1 MSAGGSADGAA
12 AGAVS
17 STHLLILGL
26 VGGLLCIYLSGF
38 LGETVGSVIAGI
50 GAVLA
55 IIWGADAIRRV
66 ASYGLGTGV
75 PSIGYMSL
83 SVGVISACAGISLA
97 ALLKMNLLGPIAGL
111 VIAVIIGAVI
121 AIVATKI
128 VGMKIPIMLQ
138 CTIEIACASMLS
150 ILGFAVAIAGS
161 YEMTAIYENVVATG
175 FIAVLFIMC
184 TMAIAV
190 LFIMCTMAIQHPFNA
205 CLGPNEDQ
213 VRTLKCACSTAF
225 LSLTIVGLL
234 SATTG
239 GLGWFIVL
247 IIGLIGWIVSFR
259 AFVLASCNDAASTKW
274 SGLWPKVEQ

>member
-17 STHLLILGL
+17 STMLLAVGI

-38 LGETVGSVIAGI
+38 LGDVIGPVIAGI

-55 IIWGADAIRRV
+55 IVWGADAIRRV

-83 SVGVISACAGISLA
+83 SVGVISALAGLA
-97 ALLKMNLLGPIAGL
+97 LADTLKMVIAGPIVGFI
-111 VIAVIIGAVI
+111 IAVIIGAVI

-138 CTIEIACASMLS
+138 CTVEIAGAATLS

-161 YEMTAIYENVVATG
+161 YEMAAIFENVVAPG
-175 FIAVLFIMC
+175 F
-184 TMAIAV
+184 IAV

-213 VRTLKCACSTAF
+213 LRTLKCACSTAF
-225 LSLTIVGLL
+225 LAMTIVGLL
-234 SATTG
+234 SAVNG
-239 GLGWFIVL
+239 GLGWFVVL
-247 IIGLIGWIVSFR
+247 VVGLIGWIVSFR
-259 AFVLASCNDAASTKW
+259 AFVLASINDAASTKW
-274 SGLWPKVEQ
+274 AGLWPKVEQ

>member
-17 STHLLILGL
+17 STMLLALGI
-26 VGGLLCIYLSGF
+26 VGGLICIYLGGI
-38 LGETVGSVIAGI
+38 LGGIIGPVIAAI

-83 SVGVISACAGISLA
+83 SVGVISALTGLSLA
-97 ALLKMNLLGPIAGL
+97 TILKMTLAGPIVGFI
-111 VIAVIIGAVI
+111 VAVIIGAII

-138 CTIEIACASMLS
+138 CTIEIAGAACLS
-150 ILGFAVAIAGS
+150 ILAFSVAIAGS
-161 YEMTAIYENVVATG
+161 FEMMAIYESVVASG
-175 FIAVLFIMC
+175 FIAVLFI
-184 TMAIAV
+184 
-190 LFIMCTMAIQHPFNA
+190 LCTMAIQHPFNA

-213 VRTLKCACSTAF
+213 VRTLKCAASTAF
-225 LSLTIVGLL
+225 LSMTIVGLL
-234 SATTG
+234 SSITG
-239 GLGWFIVL
+239 GLGWFIVTVV
-247 IIGLIGWIVSFR
+247 GLIGWVISFR
-259 AFVLASCNDAASTKW
+259 AFVQASCNDAASTRW
-274 SGLWPKVEQ
+274 AGLWPKVDE

>member
-55 IIWGADAIRRV
+55 IVWGADAIRRV

-83 SVGVISACAGISLA
+83 SVGVISALAGLA
-97 ALLKMNLLGPIAGL
+97 LADTLKMAIAGPM
-111 VIAVIIGAVI
+111 VGFIIAVIIGAII

-138 CTIEIACASMLS
+138 CTIEIAGAATLS

-161 YEMTAIYENVVATG
+161 YEMAAIFESVVATG
-175 FIAVLFIMC
+175 F
-184 TMAIAV
+184 IAV

-213 VRTLKCACSTAF
+213 VRTLKCAFSTAF

-239 GLGWFIVL
+239 GLGWFVVL
-247 IIGLIGWIVSFR
+247 VIGLIGWIVSFR
-259 AFVLASCNDAASTKW
+259 AFVLASINDAASTKW
-274 SGLWPKVEQ
+274 AGLWPKVEQ

>member
-17 STHLLILGL
+17 STTLLIVGI

-38 LGETVGSVIAGI
+38 LGDILGPVLAGI

-55 IIWGADAIRRV
+55 IVWGADAIRRV

-83 SVGVISACAGISLA
+83 SVGVISALTGISLA
-97 ALLKMNLLGPIAGL
+97 ATLKMAILGPIAAL
-111 VIAVIIGAVI
+111 VVAVIIGAII

-138 CTIEIACASMLS
+138 CTVEIAGAAALS

-161 YEMTAIYENVVATG
+161 YDMTAILENVVATG
-175 FIAVLFIMC
+175 F
-184 TMAIAV
+184 IAV

-225 LSLTIVGLL
+225 LAMTIVGLL

-239 GLGWFIVL
+239 GLGWFVVL
-247 IIGLIGWIVSFR
+247 VVGLIGWIISFR
-259 AFVLASCNDAASTKW
+259 AFVLASINDAASTKW
-274 SGLWPKVEQ
+274 AGLWPKVEN

>member
-17 STHLLILGL
+17 STMLLALGI
-26 VGGLLCIYLSGF
+26 VGGLICIYLGGI
-38 LGETVGSVIAGI
+38 LGGIIGPVIAGI

-83 SVGVISACAGISLA
+83 SVGVISALTGLSLA
-97 ALLKMNLLGPIAGL
+97 TILKMTIAGPIVGFI
-111 VIAVIIGAVI
+111 VAVIIGAII

-138 CTIEIACASMLS
+138 CTIEIAGAACLS
-150 ILGFAVAIAGS
+150 ILAFSVAIAGS
-161 YEMTAIYENVVATG
+161 FEMMAIYESVVASG
-175 FIAVLFIMC
+175 FIAVLFI
-184 TMAIAV
+184 
-190 LFIMCTMAIQHPFNA
+190 LCTMAIQHPFNA

-213 VRTLKCACSTAF
+213 VRTLKCAASTAF
-225 LSLTIVGLL
+225 LSMTIVGLL
-234 SATTG
+234 SSITG
-239 GLGWFIVL
+239 GLGWFIVTVV
-247 IIGLIGWIVSFR
+247 GLIGWVISFR
-259 AFVLASCNDAASTKW
+259 AFVQASCNDAASTRW
-274 SGLWPKVEQ
+274 AGLWPKVDE

>member
-17 STHLLILGL
+17 STMLLALGI
-26 VGGLLCIYLSGF
+26 VGGLLCIYVSGF
-38 LGETVGSVIAGI
+38 LGDMGSVIAGI

-55 IIWGADAIRRV
+55 IVWGADAIRRV

-83 SVGVISACAGISLA
+83 SVGVISALAGLSLA
-97 ALLKMNLLGPIAGL
+97 TILKIGLLGPIAGF
-111 VIAVIIGAVI
+111 VVAVIIGAII

-138 CTIEIACASMLS
+138 CTIEIAGAATLS

-161 YEMTAIYENVVATG
+161 YDMMAIYEHVVATG
-175 FIAVLFIMC
+175 FIAVLFI
-184 TMAIAV
+184 
-190 LFIMCTMAIQHPFNA
+190 LCTMAIQHPFNA

-213 VRTLKCACSTAF
+213 VRTLKCAASTAF
-225 LSLTIVGLL
+225 LSMTIVGLL
-234 SATTG
+234 SSITG
-239 GLGWFIVL
+239 GLGWFIVTVV
-247 IIGLIGWIVSFR
+247 GLIGWVISFR
-259 AFVLASCNDAASTKW
+259 AFVQASCNDAASTRW
-274 SGLWPKVEQ
+274 AGLWPKVDE

>member
-17 STHLLILGL
+17 STMLLAVGI

-38 LGETVGSVIAGI
+38 LGDVVGPVLAAI

-55 IIWGADAIRRV
+55 IVWGADAIRRV

-83 SVGVISACAGISLA
+83 SVGVISALAGLA
-97 ALLKMNLLGPIAGL
+97 LADTLKMAIAGPILGFI
-111 VIAVIIGAVI
+111 IAVIIGAII

-138 CTIEIACASMLS
+138 CTVEIAGAATLS

-161 YEMTAIYENVVATG
+161 YDMTAIFENVVATG
-175 FIAVLFIMC
+175 F
-184 TMAIAV
+184 IAV

-213 VRTLKCACSTAF
+213 VRTLKCAASTAF
-225 LSLTIVGLL
+225 LSMTIVGIL
-234 SATTG
+234 SAATG
-239 GLGWFIVL
+239 GLGWFVVL
-247 IIGLIGWIVSFR
+247 VIGLIGWIVSFR
-259 AFVLASCNDAASTKW
+259 AFVLASINDAASTKW
-274 SGLWPKVEQ
+274 AGLWPKVEQ

>member
-17 STHLLILGL
+17 SNMLLALGI
-26 VGGLLCIYLSGF
+26 VGGLLCIYASGF
-38 LGETVGSVIAGI
+38 LGDIIGPVIAGI

-55 IIWGADAIRRV
+55 IVWGSDAIRRV

-83 SVGVISACAGISLA
+83 SVGVIAALAGISLA
-97 ALLKMNLLGPIAGL
+97 TLLKIQLLGPIAGL
-111 VIAVIIGAVI
+111 VVAVIIGAVI

-128 VGMKIPIMLQ
+128 VGMKIPIMIQ
-138 CTIEIACASMLS
+138 CTIEIAGAATLS

-161 YEMTAIYENVVATG
+161 YDMTAIYENVVATG
-175 FIAVLFIMC
+175 F
-184 TMAIAV
+184 IAV

-225 LSLTIVGLL
+225 LSMAIVGLL

-239 GLGWFIVL
+239 GLGWFVVL

-274 SGLWPKVEQ
+274 AGLWPKVEQ

>member
-38 LGETVGSVIAGI
+38 LGETVGSVVAGL

-83 SVGVISACAGISLA
+83 SVGVISALAGLA
-97 ALLKMNLLGPIAGL
+97 LATSLKMAILGPIAGF
-111 VIAVIIGAVI
+111 VIAVIIGAII

-138 CTIEIACASMLS
+138 CTVEIAGAATLS

-161 YEMTAIYENVVATG
+161 YDMTAIFENVVATG
-175 FIAVLFIMC
+175 F
-184 TMAIAV
+184 IAV

-213 VRTLKCACSTAF
+213 LRTLKCACSTAF
-225 LSLTIVGLL
+225 LSMTIVGLL

-239 GLGWFIVL
+239 GLGWFVVL
-247 IIGLIGWIVSFR
+247 LIGLIGWIVSFR
-259 AFVLASCNDAASTKW
+259 AFVLASINDAASTKW
-274 SGLWPKVEQ
+274 AGLWPKVEQ

>member
-17 STHLLILGL
+17 STMLLAVGI

-38 LGETVGSVIAGI
+38 LGDVIGPVLAGI

-55 IIWGADAIRRV
+55 IVWGADAIRRV

-83 SVGVISACAGISLA
+83 SVGVISALAGLALA
-97 ALLKMNLLGPIAGL
+97 ASLKMAILGPIAGF
-111 VIAVIIGAVI
+111 VIAVIIGAII

-138 CTIEIACASMLS
+138 CTIEIAGAATLS

-161 YEMTAIYENVVATG
+161 YDMAAIFENVVATG
-175 FIAVLFIMC
+175 F
-184 TMAIAV
+184 IAV

-213 VRTLKCACSTAF
+213 LRTLKCACSTAF
-225 LSLTIVGLL
+225 LSMTIVGLL

-239 GLGWFIVL
+239 GLGWFVVL
-247 IIGLIGWIVSFR
+247 VIGLIGWIVSFR
-259 AFVLASCNDAASTKW
+259 AFVLASINDAASTKW
-274 SGLWPKVEQ
+274 AGLWPKVEQ

>member
-17 STHLLILGL
+17 STSLLLVGI

-38 LGETVGSVIAGI
+38 LGNVVGPVVAGI

-55 IIWGADAIRRV
+55 IVWGSDAIRRV

-83 SVGVISACAGISLA
+83 SVGVISALAGLA
-97 ALLKMNLLGPIAGL
+97 LADTLKMAIAGPIVGFI
-111 VIAVIIGAVI
+111 IAVIIGAII

-138 CTIEIACASMLS
+138 CTIEIAGAATLS

-161 YEMTAIYENVVATG
+161 YEMAAIFESVVATG
-175 FIAVLFIMC
+175 F
-184 TMAIAV
+184 IAV

-213 VRTLKCACSTAF
+213 LRTLKCACSTAF
-225 LSLTIVGLL
+225 LSMTIVGLL
-234 SATTG
+234 SAATG
-239 GLGWFIVL
+239 GLGWFVVL
-247 IIGLIGWIVSFR
+247 VVGLIGWIVSFR
-259 AFVLASCNDAASTKW
+259 AFVLASINDAASTKW
-274 SGLWPKVEQ
+274 AGLWPKVEQ

>member
-17 STHLLILGL
+17 STMLLAVGI

-38 LGETVGSVIAGI
+38 LGDVVGPVIAAI

-55 IIWGADAIRRV
+55 IVWGADAIRRV

-83 SVGVISACAGISLA
+83 SVGVISALAGLSLA
-97 ALLKMNLLGPIAGL
+97 AILKMAILGPIAGF

-138 CTIEIACASMLS
+138 CTVEIAGAAMLS

-161 YEMTAIYENVVATG
+161 YDMTAILESVVATG
-175 FIAVLFIMC
+175 F
-184 TMAIAV
+184 IAV

-225 LSLTIVGLL
+225 LSMTIVGLL
-234 SATTG
+234 SAATG
-239 GLGWFIVL
+239 GLGWFVVL
-247 IIGLIGWIVSFR
+247 VIGLIGWIVSFR
-259 AFVLASCNDAASTKW
+259 AFVLASINDAASTKW
-274 SGLWPKVEQ
+274 AGLWPKVEQ

>member
-17 STHLLILGL
+17 STMLL
-26 VGGLLCIYLSGF
+26 
-38 LGETVGSVIAGI
+38 A
-50 GAVLA
+50 A

-83 SVGVISACAGISLA
+83 SVGVISALAGLSLAGI
-97 ALLKMNLLGPIAGL
+97 LKMAILGPVASF
-111 VIAVIIGAVI
+111 VVAVIIGAII

-138 CTIEIACASMLS
+138 CTIEIAGAATLS

-161 YEMTAIYENVVATG
+161 YDMTAILKNVVATG
-175 FIAVLFIMC
+175 F
-184 TMAIAV
+184 IAV

-205 CLGPNEDQ
+205 CLGPNED
-213 VRTLKCACSTAF
+213 RAASTAF
-225 LSLTIVGLL
+225 LSMTLTGLMSL
-234 SATTG
+234 TTG
-239 GLGWFIVL
+239 GLGWFVVFIV
-247 IIGLIGWIVSFR
+247 GLIGWVISFR

-274 SGLWPKVEQ
+274 AGLWPKVEQ

>member
-17 STHLLILGL
+17 STMLLALGI

-38 LGETVGSVIAGI
+38 LGNVIGPVLAGI

-55 IIWGADAIRRV
+55 IVWGADAIRRV

-83 SVGVISACAGISLA
+83 SVGVISALAGLA
-97 ALLKMNLLGPIAGL
+97 LATNVVKMAILGPVAGL
-111 VIAVIIGAVI
+111 VIAVVIGAII

-138 CTIEIACASMLS
+138 CTIEIAGAATLS

-161 YEMTAIYENVVATG
+161 YDMTAIFESVVATG
-175 FIAVLFIMC
+175 F
-184 TMAIAV
+184 IAV

-213 VRTLKCACSTAF
+213 LRTLKCACSTAF
-225 LSLTIVGLL
+225 LSMTIVGLL

-239 GLGWFIVL
+239 GLGWFVVL
-247 IIGLIGWIVSFR
+247 IVGLIGWIVSFR

-274 SGLWPKVEQ
+274 AGLWPKVEQ

>member
-17 STHLLILGL
+17 STMLLAVGI

-38 LGETVGSVIAGI
+38 LGDVIGPVIAAI

-83 SVGVISACAGISLA
+83 SVGVISALAGLSLA
-97 ALLKMNLLGPIAGL
+97 TILKIPLAGPVAGF
-111 VIAVIIGAVI
+111 VVAVIIGAVI

-138 CTIEIACASMLS
+138 CTVEIAGAAMLS

-161 YEMTAIYENVVATG
+161 YDMMVIYKNVVATG
-175 FIAVLFIMC
+175 FIAL
-184 TMAIAV
+184 

-213 VRTLKCACSTAF
+213 LRTLKCAASTAF
-225 LSLTIVGLL
+225 LSMTIVGLL
-234 SATTG
+234 SVTTG
-239 GLGWFIVL
+239 GIGWFVVFIV
-247 IIGLIGWIVSFR
+247 GLIGWIVSFR
-259 AFVLASCNDAASTKW
+259 AFVTASINDAASTKW
-274 SGLWPKVEQ
+274 AGLWPKVEQ

>member
-17 STHLLILGL
+17 STHLLILGI

-38 LGETVGSVIAGI
+38 LGDVIGPVIAGI

-83 SVGVISACAGISLA
+83 SVGVIAALAGISLA
-97 ALLKMNLLGPIAGL
+97 TILKIALIGPVAGL
-111 VIAVIIGAVI
+111 VVAIIIGAII
-121 AIVATKI
+121 AVVATKI

-138 CTIEIACASMLS
+138 CTVEIAGAATLS

-161 YEMTAIYENVVATG
+161 YDMTAVYENVVATG
-175 FIAVLFIMC
+175 F
-184 TMAIAV
+184 IAV

-225 LSLTIVGLL
+225 LSMTIVGLL

-239 GLGWFIVL
+239 GLGWFVVL
-247 IIGLIGWIVSFR
+247 LIGLIGWIISFR

-274 SGLWPKVEQ
+274 AGLWPKVEQ

>member
-17 STHLLILGL
+17 STMLLAVGI

-38 LGETVGSVIAGI
+38 LGDVVGPVLAGI

-55 IIWGADAIRRV
+55 IVWGADAIRRV

-83 SVGVISACAGISLA
+83 SVGVISALTGLA
-97 ALLKMNLLGPIAGL
+97 LAVMLKMPIIGPIAAL
-111 VIAVIIGAVI
+111 VVAVIIGAII

-138 CTIEIACASMLS
+138 CTIEIAGAAALS

-161 YEMTAIYENVVATG
+161 YDMTAILENVVATG
-175 FIAVLFIMC
+175 F
-184 TMAIAV
+184 IAV

-225 LSLTIVGLL
+225 LSMTIVGLL
-234 SATTG
+234 SAATG
-239 GLGWFIVL
+239 GLGWFVVL
-247 IIGLIGWIVSFR
+247 VIGLIGWIVSFR
-259 AFVLASCNDAASTKW
+259 AFVTASINDAASTKW
-274 SGLWPKVEQ
+274 AGLWPKVEQ

>member
-17 STHLLILGL
+17 STMLLAVGI

-38 LGETVGSVIAGI
+38 LGDVIGPVLAAI

-55 IIWGADAIRRV
+55 IVWGADAIRRV

-83 SVGVISACAGISLA
+83 SVGVISALTGLA
-97 ALLKMNLLGPIAGL
+97 LATTLKMPIAGPIAAF
-111 VIAVIIGAVI
+111 VVAVIIGAII

-138 CTIEIACASMLS
+138 CTIEIAGAATLS

-161 YEMTAIYENVVATG
+161 YDMTAILENVVATG
-175 FIAVLFIMC
+175 F
-184 TMAIAV
+184 IAV

-213 VRTLKCACSTAF
+213 LRTLKCACSTAF
-225 LSLTIVGLL
+225 LSMTIVGIL
-234 SATTG
+234 SAATG
-239 GLGWFIVL
+239 GLGWFVVL
-247 IIGLIGWIVSFR
+247 VIGLIGWIVSFR
-259 AFVLASCNDAASTKW
+259 AFVLASINDAASTKW
-274 SGLWPKVEQ
+274 AGLWPKVEQ

>member
-12 AGAVS
+12 AGAVDS
-17 STHLLILGL
+17 MHLLILGV

-38 LGETVGSVIAGI
+38 LGDVVGPVIAAI

-55 IIWGADAIRRV
+55 IVWGADAIRRV

-83 SVGVISACAGISLA
+83 SVGVISALTGLALA
-97 ALLKMNLLGPIAGL
+97 AMLKMAIAGPIAAFI
-111 VIAVIIGAVI
+111 VAVIIGAII

-138 CTIEIACASMLS
+138 CTIEIAGAATLS

-161 YEMTAIYENVVATG
+161 YDMTAILENVVATG
-175 FIAVLFIMC
+175 F
-184 TMAIAV
+184 IAV

-213 VRTLKCACSTAF
+213 LRTLKCACSTAF
-225 LSLTIVGLL
+225 LSMTIVGLL
-234 SATTG
+234 SAATG
-239 GLGWFIVL
+239 GLGWFVVL
-247 IIGLIGWIVSFR
+247 VIGLIGWIVSFR
-259 AFVLASCNDAASTKW
+259 AFVLASINDAASTKG

>member
-17 STHLLILGL
+17 STMLLAVGI

-38 LGETVGSVIAGI
+38 LGDVIGPVIAGI

-55 IIWGADAIRRV
+55 IVWGADAIRRV

-83 SVGVISACAGISLA
+83 SVGVISALAGLA
-97 ALLKMNLLGPIAGL
+97 LADTLKMAIAGPILGFI
-111 VIAVIIGAVI
+111 IAVIIGAII

-138 CTIEIACASMLS
+138 CTIEIAGAATLS

-161 YEMTAIYENVVATG
+161 YDMAAIFKDVVATG
-175 FIAVLFIMC
+175 F
-184 TMAIAV
+184 IAV

-225 LSLTIVGLL
+225 LSMTIVGLL
-234 SATTG
+234 SAATG
-239 GLGWFIVL
+239 GLGWFVVL
-247 IIGLIGWIVSFR
+247 VIGLIGWIVSFR
-259 AFVLASCNDAASTKW
+259 AFVLASINDAASTKW
-274 SGLWPKVEQ
+274 AGLWPKVEQ

>member
-17 STHLLILGL
+17 STHLLILGI

-38 LGETVGSVIAGI
+38 LGDVIGPVIAGI

-55 IIWGADAIRRV
+55 IVWGSDAIRRV

-83 SVGVISACAGISLA
+83 SVGVISALAGISLA
-97 ALLKMNLLGPIAGL
+97 TILKIALIGPIAGF

-121 AIVATKI
+121 ALIATKI

-138 CTIEIACASMLS
+138 CTIEIAGAATLS
-150 ILGFAVAIAGS
+150 ILGFSVAIAGS
-161 YEMTAIYENVVATG
+161 YDMMAIYEHVVATG
-175 FIAVLFIMC
+175 F
-184 TMAIAV
+184 IAV

-213 VRTLKCACSTAF
+213 LRTLKCACSTAF
-225 LSLTIVGLL
+225 LSMTIVGLM
-234 SATTG
+234 SVTTG
-239 GLGWFIVL
+239 GLGWFVVFL
-247 IIGLIGWIVSFR
+247 VGLIGWVISFR
-259 AFVLASCNDAASTKW
+259 AFVLASMNDAASTKW
-274 SGLWPKVEQ
+274 AGLWPKVEN

>member
-17 STHLLILGL
+17 STMLLAVGI

-38 LGETVGSVIAGI
+38 LSDVLGPVIAGI

-55 IIWGADAIRRV
+55 IVWGADAIRRV

-83 SVGVISACAGISLA
+83 SVGVISALAGLA
-97 ALLKMNLLGPIAGL
+97 LADTLKMAIAGPILGFI
-111 VIAVIIGAVI
+111 IAVIIGAII

-138 CTIEIACASMLS
+138 CTIEIAGAATLS

-161 YEMTAIYENVVATG
+161 YDMTAILENVVATG
-175 FIAVLFIMC
+175 F
-184 TMAIAV
+184 IAV

-213 VRTLKCACSTAF
+213 LRTLKCACSTAF
-225 LSLTIVGLL
+225 LSMTIVGLL

-239 GLGWFIVL
+239 GLGWFVVL
-247 IIGLIGWIVSFR
+247 VIGLIGWIVSFR
-259 AFVLASCNDAASTKW
+259 AFVLASINDAASTKW
-274 SGLWPKVEQ
+274 AGLWPKVEQ